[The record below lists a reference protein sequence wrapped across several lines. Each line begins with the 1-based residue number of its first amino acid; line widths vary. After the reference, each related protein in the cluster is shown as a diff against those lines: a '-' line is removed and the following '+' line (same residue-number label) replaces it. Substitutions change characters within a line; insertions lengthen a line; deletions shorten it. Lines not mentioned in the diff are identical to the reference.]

1 MNIDVSIAHEI
12 DRRHELYDDQ
22 LSPIVTD
29 VEDEWLFMIGLRLGS
44 DGVHYT
50 NGIGLR

>member
-29 VEDEWLFMIGLRLGS
+29 VEDEWLFMIGVRLGTS
-44 DGVHYT
+44 GVHCT
-50 NGIGLR
+50 NGVCLR